1 MQSSPLSMLEG
12 IAQKLFGVLPKPSF
26 PPPLPLPS
34 LDRLPQPPAW
44 AVREVQRKVVLLL
57 NHVLMQEPEA
67 MTRLARQQGRAVLF
81 QWRDFSFML
90 RCTPAGLFDLA
101 DPEPTVDAP
110 APDLTLTVTETSP
123 LSVAQTLLAGEQP
136 PVRIEGHVALASE
149 LNWLAEHLRWD
160 IEEDMARLIGD
171 APAHGLAQAA
181 RRAGQALRAW
191 LPARSG
197 AAGHSAGAGAPA

>member
-12 IAQKLFGVLPKPSF
+12 VAQKLLGVLPKPPF
-26 PPPLPLPS
+26 PSPLSVPS
-34 LDRLPQPPAW
+34 LDGLPQPPAW
-44 AVREVQRKVVLLL
+44 AVREVQRRVVLLL

-67 MTRLARQQGRAVLF
+67 MVRLARQQGRSVLF
-81 QWRDFSFML
+81 QWRDLSFML

-101 DPEPTVDAP
+101 GPDPTEDTQ
-110 APDLTLTVTETSP
+110 APDLTLTVTEASP
-123 LSVAQTLLAGEQP
+123 VTVAQTLLAGGQP

-160 IEEDMARLIGD
+160 IEEDLARLIGD
-171 APAHGLAQAA
+171 APAHSLIQVA

-197 AAGHSAGAGAPA
+197 SSGVSAGPGAPA